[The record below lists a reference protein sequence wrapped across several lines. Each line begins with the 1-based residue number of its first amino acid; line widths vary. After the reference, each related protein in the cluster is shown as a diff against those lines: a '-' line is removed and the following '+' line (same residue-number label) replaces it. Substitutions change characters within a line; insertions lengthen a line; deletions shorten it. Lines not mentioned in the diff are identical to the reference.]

1 MRGFDLQRE
10 TENGR
15 PALSGR
21 GRRAPVAAAFLV
33 GGLALAAASSPANAI
48 TKTEKTFKGWTVTCV
63 EDDESQRKRCSMQQ
77 SLIRSQDRQ
86 LVFSWTIR
94 RNQEGELVQA
104 VAVPTGVSIKE
115 GVRLFLGDSDP
126 QTLGYDI
133 CGPRVCFAQVPFT
146 EELISAARG
155 SSKAS
160 ASYVRGNKQ
169 LMQVDLDLDGFTAA
183 YDYFIEQLSS

>member
-1 MRGFDLQRE
+1 MRGFDFRQE
-10 TENGR
+10 TANGR
-15 PALSGR
+15 PAPARTGHR
-21 GRRAPVAAAFLV
+21 AAAAAVFLAGSLV
-33 GGLALAAASSPANAI
+33 LATMSSPADAI

-94 RNQEGELVQA
+94 RNQKGELVQA

-146 EELISAARG
+146 EELVSAARG

-160 ASYVRGNKQ
+160 ANYVRGNKQ
-169 LMQVDLDLDGFTAA
+169 LMQVDLDLDGFAAA
-183 YDYFIEQLSS
+183 YDFFIEQLSS